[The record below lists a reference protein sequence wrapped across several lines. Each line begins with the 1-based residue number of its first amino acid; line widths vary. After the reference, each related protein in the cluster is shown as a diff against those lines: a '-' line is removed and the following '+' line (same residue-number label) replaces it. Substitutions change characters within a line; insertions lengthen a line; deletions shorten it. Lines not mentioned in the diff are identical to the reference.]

1 MKNKI
6 VSSLLVFTIIGT
18 DVLKASDSFWDD
30 HTFTNF
36 TPAGSATDPNTGTKY
51 YTGGSYHVKFRSL
64 TEFQPWVQV
73 GAPELKVGCRGVDLN
88 LGFGSLINF
97 EQLSKQLQEAGASIA
112 WGVLIGLAY
121 SLPALKQ
128 VFDTIQEWAARI
140 QHMLANACNFGKV
153 IGQQIADKSG
163 LKANLKDR
171 VEGWMGEIDSSMKE
185 FIGGPIE
192 SAENWV
198 FDVIKEGKSTN
209 EDNKKLTSGQLVM
222 HISNK
227 AGGMT
232 SSFLTSLVR
241 NGQETGVNFELA
253 GGSADVMIKDIPIEE
268 SGLSNSSIIAV
279 YFLLALTN
287 DEALSDESLGVAI
300 SLAGATKEQNRELIA
315 DMVKLLEEISTTAT
329 EKMTTETTTL
339 TSLMDFFLQGSNSG
353 LIDEMKKMP
362 QPKVVLMS
370 QKSKNGKLDNYIL
383 LGENSDKQR
392 GSAFKNWK
400 GLIRESA
407 EIIASIVNTTAKQ
420 IGAQGKDEYTNT
432 NMPLFM
438 PEKYDDI
445 KNIMDALRLKS
456 TASVDENGLI
466 KFNGNKNFEIL
477 INQMARQNAL
487 LGAELMLEN
496 IEKLIREN
504 TKKEANKTLEG
515 DGIDG
520 VKTHSGSSKA
530 LGVQKIH
537 FEQRLN
543 RLKTTLNKNKQESVE
558 AMKNIIDSINID
570 LEKTRLIKK
579 GLK

>member
-6 VSSLLVFTIIGT
+6 ISSLLVFTIIGT
-18 DVLKASDSFWDD
+18 DVAKASDSFWDD

-51 YTGGSYHVKFRSL
+51 YSGGSYHVKFRSL

-153 IGQQIADKSG
+153 IGQHIADKSG
-163 LKANLKDR
+163 LKANLGDR
-171 VEGWMGEIDSSMKE
+171 VEGWMGKIDSTMKE

-192 SAENWV
+192 SADMWMSN
-198 FDVIKEGKSTN
+198 VIKEGKSTN

-420 IGAQGKDEYTNT
+420 IGAQGKVEYSNT
-432 NMPLFM
+432 NMPLLM

-445 KNIMDALRLKS
+445 KNIMVALRLKS

-515 DGIDG
+515 NGIDG
-520 VKTHSGSSKA
+520 VKTHSASSKA
-530 LGVQKIH
+530 LESNKKH
-537 FEQRLN
+537 FEARLN
-543 RLKTTLNKNKQESVE
+543 QLKYTLNKNKQESVE

>member
-6 VSSLLVFTIIGT
+6 ISSLLVFTIIGT
-18 DVLKASDSFWDD
+18 DVAKASDSFWDD

-51 YTGGSYHVKFRSL
+51 YSGGSYHVKFRSL

-153 IGQQIADKSG
+153 IGQHIADKSG
-163 LKANLKDR
+163 LKANLGDR
-171 VEGWMGEIDSSMKE
+171 VEGWMGEIDSTMKE

-192 SAENWV
+192 SADMWMS
-198 FDVIKEGKSTN
+198 DVIKEGKSTN
-209 EDNKKLTSGQLVM
+209 EDNKKLTSGQMAM

-227 AGGMT
+227 AGGIA
-232 SSFLTSLVR
+232 SAYLSSLVR
-241 NGQETGVNFELA
+241 NGIETSVNFESA
-253 GGSADVMIKDIPIEE
+253 GGSADFMVKDVPIED
-268 SGLSNSSIIAV
+268 SGLSNSAIITV
-279 YFLLALTN
+279 YLLLAMTS
-287 DEALSDESLGVAI
+287 DEVLSDESLTIVK
-300 SLAGATKEQNRELIA
+300 SLAEATKDQNREAIA
-315 DMVKLLEEISTTAT
+315 EYIKMLENVSTNAT
-329 EKMTTETTTL
+329 EKMTTQTVSP
-339 TSLMDFFLQGSNSG
+339 TSLLYFFLDGKNSS
-353 LIDEMKKMP
+353 LIQDLKEMP

-370 QKSKNGKLDNYIL
+370 QKSKNGRIDNFVI
-383 LGENSDKQR
+383 LGELSHKQR
-392 GSAFKNWK
+392 GSALENWQ
-400 GLIRESA
+400 GLYKESA
-407 EIIASIVNTTAKQ
+407 EIIATIVNTTAKQ
-420 IGAQGKDEYTNT
+420 IGAQGEIANT
-432 NMPLFM
+432 VPKMPLLM
-438 PEKYDDI
+438 PEKYEDI
-445 KNIMDALRLKS
+445 KNIMVALRLKN

-466 KFNGNKNFEIL
+466 SFEGNKNFEAL

-487 LGAELMLEN
+487 LGSELILKN
-496 IEKLIREN
+496 IEKSIKEN
-504 TKKEANKTLEG
+504 TKIEADKTLNG
-515 DGIDG
+515 DGMDG
-520 VKTHSGSSKA
+520 VNTHSKSSVS
-530 LGVQKIH
+530 LQY
-537 FEQRLN
+537 
-543 RLKTTLNKNKQESVE
+543 NKNILEVNIRRMKTELENHKKESVE